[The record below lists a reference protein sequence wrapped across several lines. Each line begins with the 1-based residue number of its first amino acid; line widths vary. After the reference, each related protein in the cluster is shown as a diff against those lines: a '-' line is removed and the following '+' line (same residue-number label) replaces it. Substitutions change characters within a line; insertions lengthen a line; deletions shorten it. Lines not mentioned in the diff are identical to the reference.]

1 MSAGADVGI
10 PLALLTTTAYNLG
23 LILEKRALGRM
34 PVIQLRKAPRLIV
47 TLLTNPAWLAGFG
60 LMLAGLACQVLVLT
74 IEPVSVAQP
83 ILASGIALTVVLS
96 RLILRERLGGGEFCC
111 VALMGVSVVL
121 LALSATASSTKAGH
135 HSNPD
140 AMAAVIIPTA
150 ALGLIIA
157 ASSLRAGRRKHRP
170 PATGIGFGLGTGLL
184 YGVSGL
190 ATKGLSAVLVAH
202 HTTASL
208 AVSVASSP
216 YLYVLGASAALAMLF
231 YQVALQAC
239 RASILIPVSSVTS
252 SMYVVITGTW
262 LFHER
267 LPSSPAELC
276 LRLGGIAMAGLVLV
290 LLSRQVSTPAT
301 ASSDTTASSDITT
314 TEPSVASE
322 VKATVPSYREH
333 VR

>member
-1 MSAGADVGI
+1 VSAGADVGI

-23 LILEKRALGRM
+23 LILEKRALSRM
-34 PVIQLRKAPRLIV
+34 PAIQLRKSARLV
-47 TLLTNPAWLAGFG
+47 LTLLANPAWLAGFA

-96 RLILRERLGGGEFCC
+96 RLILRERLGGGEFWC
-111 VALMGVSVVL
+111 VALMGVAVVL
-121 LALSATASSTKAGH
+121 LALSATAATKAGH

-140 AMAAVIIPTA
+140 AMAAVIVPTA

-157 ASSLRAGRRKHRP
+157 GSSVRAGTRKHRP
-170 PATGIGFGLGTGLL
+170 PATGIGYGLGTGLL

-202 HTTASL
+202 HTGMSL
-208 AVSVASSP
+208 AVSVVSSP
-216 YLYVLGASAALAMLF
+216 YLYVLGASAAIAMLL
-231 YQVALQAC
+231 YQAALQAC

-252 SMYVVITGTW
+252 SMYVVIAGTW

-267 LPSSPAELC
+267 LPTSPVELC

-290 LLSRQVSTPAT
+290 LLSRQAPAPT
-301 ASSDTTASSDITT
+301 SPDTGPDTGPDTSAA
-314 TEPSVASE
+314 EPSGAE
-322 VKATVPSYREH
+322 APVPRYQVD